1 MIRAVVALGLALA
14 AAPVGA
20 DERAAVKGTITAGP
34 APGSPV
40 ADAVVLIE
48 GPSVPAPAD
57 APHAVID
64 QRHET
69 FVPHVIVVPVGT
81 TVDFPNH
88 DPVLHNVYSA
98 SPAKRFDLGM
108 YGEGESR
115 GVRFDVPGVVRVG
128 CNVHPKMEA
137 FVVVHANPWAA
148 VTDAHGA
155 YTITDVPPGR
165 YTVRVWH
172 ESRGGREAP
181 VTLRA
186 GEVLPLDL
194 RLEPPR

>member
-1 MIRAVVALGLALA
+1 MIRAVAALGLALA
-14 AAPVGA
+14 AAAAGA
-20 DERAAVKGTITAGP
+20 NEQAAVKGTITAGP
-34 APGSPV
+34 PPGSPV
-40 ADAVVLIE
+40 ADAVVLID
-48 GPSVPAPAD
+48 GPSVPASAN

-69 FVPHVIVVPVGT
+69 FIPHVIVVPVGT

-108 YGEGESR
+108 YGEGETRS
-115 GVRFDVPGVVRVG
+115 VRFDAPGVVRVG

-137 FVVVHANPWAA
+137 FVVVHTNPWAA

-155 YTITDVPPGR
+155 YTITGVPPGR

-172 ESRGGREAP
+172 ESRGSRDVP
-181 VTLRA
+181 ITLRA

-194 RLEPPR
+194 HLEPSR